1 MYIEKDKTGKVV
13 IHDLT
18 PFEAYIIS
26 MVAQTHSNV
35 QSLYSKDERS
45 FLQLL
50 SHSIDYEIFTRS

>member
-1 MYIEKDKTGKVV
+1 MYIEKDKTGKVA

-18 PFEAYIIS
+18 PFEAYVIS
-26 MVAQTHSNV
+26 MTAQTHSNV